1 MLKRKNATGSKEL
14 YQQVGK
20 MEINEK

>member
-20 MEINEK
+20 MKINEK